1 MEVQR
6 DLVDVYWLRMGQIRD
21 QKLKIS
27 MPNHIAK
34 PLWWVAIVPWEA
46 EKVVDGWSL
55 DVHGL
60 LIWI

>member
-6 DLVDVYWLRMGQIRD
+6 DLVDVYWLGMGQIRE
-21 QKLKIS
+21 QKPKIS

-34 PLWWVAIVPWEA
+34 PLWWAATVPWEA
-46 EKVVDGWSL
+46 EEVVDDWRI

-60 LIWI
+60 LI